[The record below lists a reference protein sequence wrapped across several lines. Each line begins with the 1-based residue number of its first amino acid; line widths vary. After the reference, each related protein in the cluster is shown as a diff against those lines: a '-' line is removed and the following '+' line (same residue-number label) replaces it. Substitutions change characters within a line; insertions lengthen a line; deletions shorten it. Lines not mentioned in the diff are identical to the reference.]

1 MSVWLLLIPA
11 FTALIGWL
19 LNRALVYYLFG
30 STNGSQSPITP
41 STFLQSRQKQI
52 AENLPPVIIDR
63 FLSPEKINALLSEKD
78 HFASVKPVIEE
89 HMDDF
94 LRNRLKV
101 VFPVIGMFIG
111 DKTINELK
119 GHFMLELEQLFPAV
133 MNKYAGAVINP
144 VEISA
149 LIKKEILDAD
159 LALLIHSHF
168 SREIKMLSLWGALSG
183 FIIGLFVLLFLFY
196 QM

>member
-11 FTALIGWL
+11 FCAFLGWL
-19 LNRALVYYLFG
+19 LNKSLVYYLVG
-30 STNGSQSPITP
+30 TAKSGKPGDAP
-41 STFLQSRQKQI
+41 STFLREKQNRI
-52 AENLPPVIIDR
+52 AETLPDELVNR
-63 FLSPEKINALLSEKD
+63 FVSPEKITALLLKND
-78 HFASVKPVIEE
+78 HFANVKPFIEE

-119 GHFMLELEQLFPAV
+119 GHFMVELEQLFPVV

-144 VEISA
+144 PEISQ
-149 LIKKEILDAD
+149 LIKKEIQDAHISY
-159 LALLIHSHF
+159 LIHQRF
-168 SREIKMLSLWGALSG
+168 SKEVGMISLWGALSG
-183 FIIGLFVLLFLFY
+183 FIIGLLVLLFLFFL
-196 QM
+196 M